1 MGREPQ
7 PPPARGT
14 TGGGG
19 GSGVLRARGPR
30 GWGWGVGIGVA
41 GVWGGRG
48 GHPCPGA
55 ASGSEPEWATAPR
68 ALSEP
73 SRSGWG
79 GQGGGGDPASAP
91 HASPGRQE
99 LGTGERAPRKGRG
112 EASPSTSQGPLQ
124 GNGGPPAVPS
134 PPGWVQSI
142 PASPPHPASIAS
154 CLTLRLWSC
163 RDSGAKFAEPSLFR
177 CPHCEGWG
185 PPLSPDTSRG
195 WLSRSGPE
203 PDPRSSGTWLG
214 ERPCPPPRAPP
225 APPRLRQPH
234 WQPRAPPEPLGS
246 SGSFLSLKQCCC
258 VTHMRFPAMLC
269 NGKMAEEKK
278 RANEQRAEPFC
289 CRAGRGRDGRLA
301 LRGLAQGPGR
311 RGPPSS
317 LPPPLQSETP
327 GPGSPGPGQ
336 AGESTVESPYPG
348 WAPAPLTPSLPD
360 AFLLSSPRRFFFFGV
375 PAGSRTHL
383 DLGDTAG
390 ASGEKGLLNQGK
402 GGEPLET
409 QGLQGPHPDPP
420 DLDAQTFLDKHPA
433 RQVWEQPWSQSHR

>member
-1 MGREPQ
+1 M
-7 PPPARGT
+7 
-14 TGGGG
+14 
-19 GSGVLRARGPR
+19 LRARGPR
-30 GWGWGVGIGVA
+30 GWVGG
-41 GVWGGRG
+41 GLGGGGRG
-48 GHPCPGA
+48 VTRVLGLPLAQSQSGRQPPPHPL
-55 ASGSEPEWATAPR
+55 R
-68 ALSEP
+68 ALAL
-73 SRSGWG
+73 RLG
-79 GQGGGGDPASAP
+79 GTRRRGDPASAP

-112 EASPSTSQGPLQ
+112 ESSPSTSQGPLQ
-124 GNGGPPAVPS
+124 GNRGPPAVPS
-134 PPGWVQSI
+134 HPGWVQSV

-154 CLTLRLWSC
+154 RLTLRLWSC

-360 AFLLSSPRRFFFFGV
+360 AFLLSSPRCFFGV

-390 ASGEKGLLNQGK
+390 VSGEKGLLNQGK
-402 GGEPLET
+402 GGGEPLGT

-420 DLDAQTFLDKHPA
+420 DLDAQTFPDKHPA
-433 RQVWEQPWSQSHR
+433 RQVWEQPWSQSHW